1 MPIMTLTE
9 ILNGY
14 IAERAEI
21 ENVDVEG
28 LVKAKLAEIE
38 VKVRA
43 EVEEDISNKRNIIDI
58 KIDTMQ
64 HAIEQVA
71 AVESQ
76 TEDVDETV
84 DETVEDSDNQ
94 TEIVY

>member
-21 ENVDVEG
+21 ENVDVEAV
-28 LVKAKLAEIE
+28 VKARLAEIE

-43 EVEEDISNKRNIIDI
+43 EVEEDIANKRNIVDI

-71 AVESQ
+71 AVEAETQS
-76 TEDVDETV
+76 TE
-84 DETVEDSDNQ
+84 ETVEDSDNQ

>member
-21 ENVDVEG
+21 ENVDVEAV
-28 LVKAKLAEIE
+28 VKAKLAEIE
-38 VKVRA
+38 VEVRA
-43 EVEEDISNKRNIIDI
+43 KVEADIANKRNIVDI
-58 KIDTMQ
+58 KIDTMK
-64 HAIEQVA
+64 HAIEQVT
-71 AVESQ
+71 AVEAETQS
-76 TEDVDETV
+76 TE
-84 DETVEDSDNQ
+84 ETVEDSDNQ

>member
-1 MPIMTLTE
+1 MTLTE

-38 VKVRA
+38 VEVRT
-43 EVEEDISNKRNIIDI
+43 EIEEDIANKRKIVDI